1 MEEVKKIVIT
11 GANGQLGSEIRMAS
25 ASLPGFSF
33 IYTDY
38 DTLDI
43 TDEPALESFLERERP
58 GFLVNCAA
66 YTAVDRAESEP
77 EAAMELNARAP
88 LLLARRCLQ
97 SGTRLIHISTDY
109 VFDGSHST
117 PYTEDDP
124 VSPLGVYGR
133 TKREGEVNCL
143 LHPETIILR
152 TSWLYSRFGSNF
164 VRTMLRLGKER
175 EHLKVVFD
183 QTGTPTCAEDLAGA
197 ILHIIAKADENAA
210 SWEPGI
216 YHYSNEGV
224 CSWYDFALAIH
235 RIAGISCDVEP
246 VESKDFIT
254 LAARPHF
261 SVLNKSKIKTVYGL
275 KIPHWLDSLV
285 KTVPQL

>member
-1 MEEVKKIVIT
+1 MKKIVIT

-25 ASLPGFSF
+25 PSLPGFTF

-43 TDEPALESFLERERP
+43 TDESALESFLEREKP
-58 GFLVNCAA
+58 GFLINCAA
-66 YTAVDRAESEP
+66 YTAVDRAEQDP

-88 LLLARRCLQ
+88 LLLARRCLH

-143 LHPETIILR
+143 VNPETIIIR

-164 VRTMLRLGKER
+164 VRTMLRLGNEK

-197 ILHIIAKADENAA
+197 ILRIIANADADPA
-210 SWEPGI
+210 SWKPGI

-235 RIAGISCDVEP
+235 RFAGISCAVEP
-246 VESKDFIT
+246 VESKDFVT

-261 SVLNKSKIKTVYGL
+261 SVLNKSKIKMVYGL
-275 KIPHWLDSLV
+275 KIPYWLDSLE
-285 KTVPQL
+285 KTVPQV

>member
-1 MEEVKKIVIT
+1 MKKIVIT

-25 ASLPGFSF
+25 ASLPGFTF
-33 IYTDY
+33 LYTDY

-43 TDEPALESFLERERP
+43 TDESALESFMEREKP
-58 GFLVNCAA
+58 DFLVNCAA
-66 YTAVDRAESEP
+66 YTAVDRAEQEP

-88 LLLARRCLQ
+88 LLLARRCLL

-117 PYTEDDP
+117 PYSEDDP

-143 LHPETIILR
+143 LNPETIIIR
-152 TSWLYSRFGSNF
+152 TSWLYSRFGNSF
-164 VRTMLRLGKER
+164 VKTMLRRGKEK

-197 ILHIIAKADENAA
+197 ILQIIAKAEEDPS

-235 RIAGISCDVEP
+235 RIAKISCAVEP
-246 VESKDFIT
+246 VESKDFVT
-254 LAARPHF
+254 LATRPHF
-261 SVLNKSKIKTVYGL
+261 SVLNKSKIKTVFGL
-275 KIPHWLDSLV
+275 KIPYWLDSLE
-285 KTVPQL
+285 KTVPQV